1 MRGLRFHLFP
11 HKFEYVRG
19 VGFDVFE
26 VFRKTMA
33 DLGWVMQIFCDH
45 RMLAGAAP
53 YLRDVSREMPVI
65 VDHLGMVPATAG
77 VGDANFQALLKLV
90 GDGHVH
96 VKLSAVYRLSD
107 NYRIIPTR
115 GRS

>member
-26 VFRKTMA
+26 TFRKTMA

-53 YLRDVSREMPVI
+53 YLREVSRQMPVI
-65 VDHLGMVPATAG
+65 VDHLGMVPAIAG
-77 VGDANFQALLKLV
+77 VEDLAQTLRA
-90 GDGHVH
+90 
-96 VKLSAVYRLSD
+96 
-107 NYRIIPTR
+107 
-115 GRS
+115 GRSVRRHRCVAERLAS